1 MFIIKGFVSDG
12 YELFGARTK
21 TALDAD
27 EAFQIEEEMNRSGLY
42 DLVSVEEVTM
52 VENPNVLA

>member
-12 YELFGARTK
+12 YETWTTRTE
-21 TALDAD
+21 TTLTES
-27 EAFQIEEEMNRSGLY
+27 EAKQVEEEMDRSGLY

-52 VENPNVLA
+52 VKNPNVFA

>member
-12 YELFGARTK
+12 YELFGSRTK
-21 TALDAD
+21 TALTES
-27 EAFQIEEEMNRSGLY
+27 EARQIEEEMDRSGLY

-52 VENPNVLA
+52 VENPNILV